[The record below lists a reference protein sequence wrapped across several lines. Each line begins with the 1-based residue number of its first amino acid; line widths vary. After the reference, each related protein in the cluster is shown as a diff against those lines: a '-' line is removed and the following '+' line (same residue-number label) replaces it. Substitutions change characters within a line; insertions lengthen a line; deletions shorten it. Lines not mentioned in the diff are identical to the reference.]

1 MSGCGTVIS
10 YEIIALLPL
19 TFCPDLRKIIPM
31 PDISNPKDKSQM
43 AHLPPPSGD
52 SAKAEKYLSQ
62 LIKLINQ
69 NKLLVN
75 HTDLAQFDPSAIEDH
90 YRMEL
95 KQYHVEISHSKQPET
110 GQDFYIMLFTNLQ
123 DIRDGCSEKIIL
135 AYMHLTQEQFKRF
148 KTTADEQVE
157 RRRKEEEEKRFAEMM
172 TPVDEVLQ
180 KIEASDT
187 LEEDLQEIAKE
198 PIPRL
203 ETPPAAEPALQI
215 SQLPQDTTIS
225 PTIPQPGETPFAPFA
240 PSETNFS
247 AAPPSGDQKG
257 VADLLNDF
265 SGHYSSQPSY
275 TPPEISPAPQ
285 PTYSLP
291 SSSFPAPTAPSSE
304 TTLPPTPQTP
314 TNQTPQY

>member
-157 RRRKEEEEKRFAEMM
+157 RRRKEEEEKRFAERFREFLSGK
-172 TPVDEVLQ
+172 VDLPKV
-180 KIEASDT
+180 IEK
-187 LEEDLQEIAKE
+187 QQ
-198 PIPRL
+198 RL
-203 ETPPAAEPALQI
+203 SSQVFNLLALQTQNRH
-215 SQLPQDTTIS
+215 SLFS
-225 PTIPQPGETPFAPFA
+225 PTAILTYIPI
-240 PSETNFS
+240 
-247 AAPPSGDQKG
+247 
-257 VADLLNDF
+257 V
-265 SGHYSSQPSY
+265 
-275 TPPEISPAPQ
+275 
-285 PTYSLP
+285 
-291 SSSFPAPTAPSSE
+291 
-304 TTLPPTPQTP
+304 
-314 TNQTPQY
+314 